1 MKTQKRV
8 HKQHDERMQELLDA
22 AAALFVEKGYQR
34 TTVQDI
40 LDRVGV
46 AKGTF
51 YHYFEAKVDLL
62 HELAERFMETMNEE
76 LSIIAV
82 REGCSAM
89 DKLRLITELSRSYTN
104 HDRKLYTR
112 MILKA
117 LYMEENLELRHHLLQ
132 VTRRKTAGIVGGI
145 FRQGVEEG
153 TFTMSDP
160 ENTAL
165 ILMMMDG
172 AVDDTAFGFLTG
184 PEVTETDIERVI
196 QIYRAYEEAACRM
209 LGIRVGE
216 LQFLNEEDVRRFIAD
231 YISSRQSS

>member
-1 MKTQKRV
+1 MK
-8 HKQHDERMQELLDA
+8 ELLDA
-22 AAALFVEKGYQR
+22 AAELFVEKGYQR

-51 YHYFEAKVDLL
+51 YHYFDAKVDLL
-62 HELAERFMETMNEE
+62 HELAERFMEVMNEE
-76 LSIIAV
+76 LARIAARDGV
-82 REGCSAM
+82 SAM
-89 DKLRLITELSRSYTN
+89 EKIRLIAELSRSYTY

-145 FRQGVEEG
+145 FRQGVQEG
-153 TFTMSDP
+153 SFTMSDP

-172 AVDDTAFGFLTG
+172 AVDDMAFGILTG
-184 PEVTETDIERVI
+184 TEVTESDIERVI
-196 QIYRAYEEAACRM
+196 RIYSAYEEAVCRM

-216 LQFLNEEDVRRFIAD
+216 IQMMIEEDVRRFIAE
-231 YISSRQSS
+231 YIQSKQSI